1 MKAKIKATGEIVKVE
16 DLYDD
21 GTALVQGTYIK
32 ISELSFFDNIDWEQR
47 RYEIA
52 KETLQGILFGY
63 QVTHEEIGGVCKN
76 VAETAVTLADALI
89 IELKNRH

>member
-32 ISELSFFDNIDWEQR
+32 ISELNFF
-47 RYEIA
+47 
-52 KETLQGILFGY
+52 
-63 QVTHEEIGGVCKN
+63 
-76 VAETAVTLADALI
+76 
-89 IELKNRH
+89 

>member
-32 ISELSFFDNIDWEQR
+32 ISELNFFDNIDWEQR

-63 QVTHEEIGGVCKN
+63 QATHEEIGGVCK
-76 VAETAVTLADALI
+76 
-89 IELKNRH
+89 KCSRNRCHISRCVNYRIKK